1 MPEFVLSQDIVKKIQ
16 DWHDFIRLQ
25 FVKEAAPN
33 RAPGW

>member
-1 MPEFVLSQDIVKKIQ
+1 MPEFVLFQDIIKKTP

-25 FVKEAAPN
+25 FVKEAAPD

>member
-1 MPEFVLSQDIVKKIQ
+1 MPEFVLSQDIIKKTQ

-25 FVKEAAPN
+25 LVKEAAPD